1 MHIKTILNQIHPI
14 KGFVYKEFYFSK
26 TSRPQIEITIEPDR
40 RIRPICS
47 VCGES
52 ASTYDTSPKP
62 RRFKFI
68 PLWHM
73 MVTFVY
79 YMRRVDCHRCGVKV
93 ERVPWSDG
101 KHHTTFALR
110 SFLANWSKDL
120 SWKRVAERF
129 DTSWETVYRS
139 VGWVVD
145 WGLEHRDLKGIK
157 AIGVDEVLWHRGHKY
172 LTLVYQID
180 AGRRRLLW
188 IGRDRTTRTFLR
200 FSRMLDKGQRRGER
214 FSEKIRYACSDMWKP
229 YLKVI
234 KKKCPNAIH
243 ILDRFHIKKKFT
255 EAVDQVRREEV
266 RRLREGG
273 YEAVLTKS
281 RFIFLKNPV
290 NLTKRQ
296 ASKLKDLVTL
306 NLRTV
311 RAWLLKEEF
320 ERFWTYRNATWAKK
334 FLKQWTTQAM
344 HSRLDPMKKVAK
356 TLRAHEDLILN
367 WFQAKGMSSGI
378 VEGMNTKVKLI
389 TRRSYGFRTYKATE
403 TALYHALGDLPEPK
417 MPHRFC

>member
-1 MHIKTILNQIHPI
+1 M
-14 KGFVYKEFYFSK
+14 
-26 TSRPQIEITIEPDR
+26 
-40 RIRPICS
+40 
-47 VCGES
+47 
-52 ASTYDTSPKP
+52 
-62 RRFKFI
+62 
-68 PLWHM
+68 
-73 MVTFVY
+73 
-79 YMRRVDCHRCGVKV
+79 
-93 ERVPWSDG
+93 
-101 KHHTTFALR
+101 
-110 SFLANWSKDL
+110 
-120 SWKRVAERF
+120 AERF

-139 VGWVVD
+139 VRWVVD
-145 WGLEHRDLKGIK
+145 WGLEHRDLKEIE

-200 FSRMLDKGQRRGER
+200 FFRTLDKGQRRGER
-214 FSEKIRYACSDMWKP
+214 LSEKIRYACSDMWKP

-255 EAVDQVRREEV
+255 EAVDQVRRDEV

-281 RFIFLKNPV
+281 RFVFLKNPV
-290 NLTKRQ
+290 NLTSRQ
-296 ASKLKDLVTL
+296 ASKLKDLVNL
-306 NLRTV
+306 NLRTI

-320 ERFWTYRNATWAKK
+320 ERFWTYSSATWAKK
-334 FLKQWTTQAM
+334 FLKQWATQAM
-344 HSRLDPMKKVAK
+344 RSRLDPMKKLAK
-356 TLRAHEDLILN
+356 TLRSHETLILN
-367 WFQAKGMSSGI
+367 WFQAKHMSSGI

-403 TALYHALGDLPEPK
+403 TALYHNLGDLPEPK
-417 MPHRFC
+417 MNHRFC